1 MGDEAKKREER
12 ERERERERVVAI
24 LRNPKMTN

>member
-1 MGDEAKKREER
+1 MGDKAKIRK

>member
-1 MGDEAKKREER
+1 MGDKAKIRKER